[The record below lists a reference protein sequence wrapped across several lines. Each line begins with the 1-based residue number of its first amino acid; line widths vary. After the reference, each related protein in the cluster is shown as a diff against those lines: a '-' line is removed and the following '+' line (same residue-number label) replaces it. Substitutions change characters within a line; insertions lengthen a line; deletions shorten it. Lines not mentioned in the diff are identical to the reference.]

1 MIHKH
6 HIIPKYAGGTDDS
19 TNIVELTPTQHAMW
33 HWAEWQRKQNYLD
46 FCAYKMILGDVKN
59 PEFRHARAKAFGHI
73 GGKRAHEVHPNL
85 AKENGVKGNKSQREK
100 LTAIGRTI
108 AEKEWIVISPE
119 GQETRIRNMAKFCR
133 ENGLNKAHMCAVAAG
148 ARKQHK
154 GWKALRA

>member
-6 HIIPKYAGGTDDS
+6 HIIPKYAGGTDDL

-73 GGKRAHEVHPNL
+73 GGKRVHEVHPNL

-100 LTAIGRTI
+100 LAARGRTI

-119 GQETRIRNMAKFCR
+119 GQETRIFNMAKFCR
-133 ENGLNKAHMCAVAAG
+133 ENGLQKSKMCAVAAG
-148 ARKQHK
+148 TRKQHK